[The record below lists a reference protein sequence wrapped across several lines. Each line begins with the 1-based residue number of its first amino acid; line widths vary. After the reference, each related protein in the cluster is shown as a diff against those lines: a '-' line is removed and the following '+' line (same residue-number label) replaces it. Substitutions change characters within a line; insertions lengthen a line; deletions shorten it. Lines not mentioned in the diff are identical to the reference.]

1 MYIYKN
7 VVAVSEE
14 IARYDYIFKQLLLVH
29 EEYHSLLDEPD
40 KCNDDEWFEEVD
52 ERVSTFKHKVH
63 NWLND
68 AEVEQGYSSRRS
80 SKIGSKSA
88 SSGSSR
94 RTKSSSSKFSRERAK
109 EEKAKLAEIMA
120 EAEFLEKRQLVEN
133 QAEWLKIQE
142 KLAKAKVRSKVYLTT
157 QDHIFVKNE
166 VATNEEFKRDQAA
179 SNTTITAGVHRQILK
194 PQIDQSIDKGEI
206 DASNT
211 LKSRTIKSSSK
222 KSCDRTS
229 CAADSQKKIAL
240 LPNAKDF
247 DGEMS
252 RMLCSLLRQQSAP
265 DVDIRIFRGD
275 LLEYHFFMSSFREDV
290 ERKIDDPHGRLGRL
304 LKFTDGE
311 AKETSRHCIQQP
323 SEIGCRPA
331 KSLLEDHYGNPHPI
345 LAAYQKEIN
354 SWTPLKPGDLAA
366 YRKLYNF
373 LIKRDSIMSRQQWNS
388 LDTPDVLCSLVSKLP
403 GNKRDR

>member
-1 MYIYKN
+1 M
-7 VVAVSEE
+7 
-14 IARYDYIFKQLLLVH
+14 L
-29 EEYHSLLDEPD
+29 
-40 KCNDDEWFEEVD
+40 
-52 ERVSTFKHKVH
+52 
-63 NWLND
+63 
-68 AEVEQGYSSRRS
+68 
-80 SKIGSKSA
+80 
-88 SSGSSR
+88 
-94 RTKSSSSKFSRERAK
+94 
-109 EEKAKLAEIMA
+109 
-120 EAEFLEKRQLVEN
+120 
-133 QAEWLKIQE
+133 
-142 KLAKAKVRSKVYLTT
+142 
-157 QDHIFVKNE
+157 
-166 VATNEEFKRDQAA
+166 
-179 SNTTITAGVHRQILK
+179 QIPK
-194 PQIDQSIDKGEI
+194 
-206 DASNT
+206 
-211 LKSRTIKSSSK
+211 K
-222 KSCDRTS
+222 KSPYCPMPRT
-229 CAADSQKKIAL
+229 
-240 LPNAKDF
+240 